1 MKKDIISKDIIKTL
15 FKDILKYFANI
26 DLENKNIEFLDKELK
41 RIEKR
46 EADIVAKIDNS
57 YIIHLEIQNQNDK
70 KMHYR
75 MLRYYVDIKEKTDLP
90 ITQYLI
96 YIGKE
101 SPKFQTNIQTDDII
115 YKYNFID
122 IKTIDCDLLLSQN
135 NPEALVLAILCDFKN
150 KNPKDVVKYIIS
162 SLKKYKN
169 NKKYFLML
177 EILSTNRS
185 LEKIIEEEKMLN
197 VDFRDLP
204 SYKIGYKEA
213 WNEAWNEAEHKAK
226 IANAIIMIKE
236 FNLPIESVADKL
248 GIDKNEIIKELNK

>member
-15 FKDILKYFANI
+15 FKDILKYFANV
-26 DLENKNIEFLDKELK
+26 DLKNKNIEFLDKELK

-57 YIIHLEIQNQNDK
+57 YIIHLEIQNQNDA

-75 MLRYYVDIKEKTDLP
+75 MLRYYIDIKEKTDLP

-101 SPKFQTNIQTDDII
+101 NPKFQTNLQTNDII

-122 IKTIDCDLLLSQN
+122 RKTIDCNLLLSQN

-150 KNPKDVVKYIIS
+150 KNPKDVVKYIINN
-162 SLKKYKN
+162 LKKYKN
-169 NKKYFLML
+169 NKKYF
-177 EILSTNRS
+177 
-185 LEKIIEEEKMLN
+185 
-197 VDFRDLP
+197 
-204 SYKIGYKEA
+204 
-213 WNEAWNEAEHKAK
+213 
-226 IANAIIMIKE
+226 NA
-236 FNLPIESVADKL
+236 
-248 GIDKNEIIKELNK
+248 